1 MDEAEML
8 HVFQR
13 FNAVKKRAVL
23 QSVISPDEL
32 IAVSLAPSA
41 FRDVLTI
48 IVKFV
53 DLRTFARLKQ
63 VCQDFNRY
71 LPEYPALTKI
81 RKFYER
87 EQELLPNEII
97 QCMEEIF
104 KPCAI
109 RLVQMIQSQCN
120 FSIEWD
126 NIAVVAD
133 RSAFS
138 RRNSWWHIRRV
149 AQIHFPGGLICKNGK
164 PRGHIFQRDPMSCFT
179 VSSGC
184 VRLKKLTRSTRA
196 EKEEKKK
203 YKRVLQLFT
212 RERQFNF

>member
-8 HVFQR
+8 NVFQR

-23 QSVISPDEL
+23 QSVISADEL

-48 IVKFV
+48 IVRFV
-53 DLRTFARLKQ
+53 DLRTFSRLKQ

-71 LPEYPALTKI
+71 LSEYPALIKI

-87 EQELLPNEII
+87 EQDVLPDDII
-97 QCMEEIF
+97 QCMEEMF

-109 RLVQMIQSQCN
+109 RLVQMIQFQST

-126 NIAVVAD
+126 SIAVVAD

-149 AQIHFPGGLICKNGK
+149 AQIHYPCGLICKDGK
-164 PRGHIFQRDPMSCFT
+164 PRGHIFQKDPMTCFT
-179 VSSGC
+179 VSGGS
-184 VRLKKLTRSTRA
+184 VRLKYLTRSTRA

-203 YKRVLQLFT
+203 YKKVLQLFT